1 MTKRGFG
8 PFSCG
13 IRRSLMIK
21 SKYEKGAN
29 PEKDSISKMS
39 QSISISLRKVSD
51 KPIINAFVDML
62 NKQKLNPLD
71 VKEPQ
76 GLGEAVKLYS
86 FSESGGE
93 PWSDDI
99 RLGLRP
105 SYGYETEISLGEI
118 EKTAERL
125 DADAASYEK
134 RHLVEAKYKII
145 KRGRVHVAVP
155 MKETDTED
163 ELVAGS
169 YNLWVMC
176 SIREEAA
183 RLRQIERITE
193 NAGDGWFLTIC
204 EG

>member
-1 MTKRGFG
+1 
-8 PFSCG
+8 
-13 IRRSLMIK
+13 MIK

-29 PEKDSISKMS
+29 PEKDSISRMS
-39 QSISISLRKVSD
+39 QSISISLRKASD
-51 KPIINAFVDML
+51 KPIINAFDSML
-62 NKQKLNPLD
+62 KEQKLSPFD

-76 GLGEAVKLYS
+76 GLGEAIKLYS

-93 PWSDDI
+93 SWNEDV
-99 RLGLRP
+99 RFGLRP
-105 SYGYETEISLGEI
+105 SYGYETEISLDEI

-125 DADAASYEK
+125 DAEAASYEK

-145 KRGRVHVAVP
+145 KRGRAHVAVP

-176 SIREEAA
+176 EIREEAA
-183 RLRQIERITE
+183 RLRQIERIAE
-193 NAGDGWFLTIC
+193 SVGDGWFLTVC